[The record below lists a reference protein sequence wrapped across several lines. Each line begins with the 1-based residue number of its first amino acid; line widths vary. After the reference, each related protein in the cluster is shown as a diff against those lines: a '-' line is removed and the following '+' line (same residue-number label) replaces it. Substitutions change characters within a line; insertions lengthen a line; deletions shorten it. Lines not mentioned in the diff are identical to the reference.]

1 MHTRRTEFTLS
12 NDHFRTGSCCVLL
25 LCFVL
30 TLLLSVWPSLAQ
42 AQHPAPSPKLISAVD
57 KVVENNGIDSSGP
70 GVAIL
75 IHQPGKVVFQKGYG
89 LADLKTGK
97 PITPRTMFELA
108 SVSKTFTSTALLI
121 LHDRQQLSV
130 HDDIRKHLPE
140 LPQYSSTTPIRIR
153 DMLQHVSGLPDY
165 FGFEDV
171 PKRHPKYWDNADYL
185 EVFKQ
190 REKHLLAFAT
200 GAKYEY
206 NNTNFMLAA
215 SIIERVSRRSF
226 GKFLREEIFNPLG
239 MQHSFVYENPKAV
252 PENPPGYVNAVGYQW
267 RKKKELWE
275 PTWGAPPARH
285 EELLVVGDGGVWTN
299 LEDMLKWDVAVREQK
314 LLKPATW
321 KQALTPSRTRDGET
335 NGYGLGWDLY
345 YDDPSELYGYGHEGS
360 WEGFRTS
367 YYRYLTADRT
377 TVLLSN
383 RGNLDTDKFWTAL
396 DKAVGNHLSR

>member
-1 MHTRRTEFTLS
+1 MHTYHRELTLPNDSFRMRRCRVVAL
-12 NDHFRTGSCCVLL
+12 HCVLVLL
-25 LCFVL
+25 LCGWL
-30 TLLLSVWPSLAQ
+30 TPVRAES
-42 AQHPAPSPKLISAVD
+42 PAPSPKLVAAVD
-57 KVVENNGIDSSGP
+57 KVVENSGIDSSVP

-75 IHQPGKVVFQKGYG
+75 IHQPGKLVFQKGYG
-89 LADLKTGK
+89 LADLKAGK

-108 SVSKTFTSTALLI
+108 SVSKTLTSTALLI

-130 HDDIRKHLPE
+130 NDDIRKHLPE
-140 LPQYSSTTPIRIR
+140 LPQYSSTTPILIR
-153 DMLQHVSGLPDY
+153 DMLHHISGLPDY

-190 REKHLLAFAT
+190 REKHPLAFAT

-226 GKFLREEIFNPLG
+226 GKFLRDEIFNPAG
-239 MQHSFVYENPKAV
+239 MQHSFVYEGPKTV
-252 PENPPGYVNAVGYQW
+252 PENPAGYVNAVGYQW

-299 LEDMLKWDVAVREQK
+299 LEDMLKWDLAVREQK

-321 KQALTPSRTRDGET
+321 KLALTPSRTRDGKT

-345 YDDPSELYGYGHEGS
+345 YDDPNELYGYGHEGS

-383 RGNLDTDKFWTAL
+383 RGNIDTDKLWTAL
-396 DKAVGNHLSR
+396 DRVVENHLSK